1 MCAFTNMCAHIPAH
15 IFVNPFTR
23 IPHAKLQGIRRVS
36 NPSTSIDPGSHKM
49 SFLVLI
55 QNAGFVRDNGTNS
68 TKEGHRGRKPVCNKL
83 LGRNSTFVWISV
95 CIHLVHSNIVSFI
108 RTSTFVWISVYIHQY
123 VFNLRVNLY
132 IFDLWVLVHMYL
144 VTFEIY
150 PVFRHFL
157 SRTVS
162 AGTCVVNSS
171 SEHLWSVRA
180 DRFVSILR
188 MYARMYGHE
197 LTRIHLYTSI
207 YGAVC
212 CSHMCCSMLQSWLQ
226 HTAPCTTK

>member
-68 TKEGHRGRKPVCNKL
+68 TKEGHGGRKPVCNKL
-83 LGRNSTFVWISV
+83 LG
-95 CIHLVHSNIVSFI
+95 

-150 PVFRHFL
+150 PVFRHVL

-171 SEHLWSVRA
+171 SVHLWSVRP

-226 HTAPCTTK
+226 HTAPYTTK